1 MIRMPGLS
9 NMSPQSTRQRR
20 CALTVIRA
28 AATTSDDACETD
40 KQQVSIA
47 VLLDNFL
54 SASEEMKAAKHR
66 RALLPCVF
74 FSFCLRAGGIEG
86 GREEG
91 REGGREGGERLVP
104 RGLAVACTSSQR
116 ADSDAG
122 VV

>member
-91 REGGREGGERLVP
+91 ERLVP
-104 RGLAVACTSSQR
+104 RGLAVACTLSR
-116 ADSDAG
+116 RVDSDAG